1 MSMSRPREAVN
12 VTRFEKRVFVVV
24 IKLRILKMRVS
35 WIFGLASNPVTRV
48 LRRDTGR
55 SSTCED
61 GGGGWSFAAE
71 DSSSRQKLEDTRKG
85 SLSVSAEGAQPWTPS
100 PRTPD
105 LRTLRGSFSVTL
117 RHQIRQ
123 FFSAGLGNWYH
134 ILRFLVLLKI

>member
-1 MSMSRPREAVN
+1 MSMSKPREAVN

-71 DSSSRQKLEDTRKG
+71 DSSSHQKLEDTRKG
-85 SLSVSAEGAQPWTPS
+85 STQCLQREHS
-100 PRTPD
+100 
-105 LRTLRGSFSVTL
+105 
-117 RHQIRQ
+117 
-123 FFSAGLGNWYH
+123 LGH
-134 ILRFLVLLKI
+134 LHLAPLTSEL